1 MAFEGRKKKIEGKG
15 GEGIEFFLGEGR
27 RKREE
32 GEGRRGRRKEKGGR
46 KGRRRKGGEGERR
59 EEGKFVRDRT
69 FLDFFL
75 YDSSSSDHLW
85 LKPINGRTV
94 YMLGALSLE

>member
-27 RKREE
+27 RKR
-32 GEGRRGRRKEKGGR
+32 
-46 KGRRRKGGEGERR
+46 GRRREEGKKEGKGREEGKKEEGRGRR